1 MAQIFLKVSDHR
13 ITVNTGAILSQD
25 SNEYD
30 SIKFEFDSTWDGYT
44 PSAILY
50 QKITEPL
57 VLELTDGMCSIPSV
71 VLKDNTPLYVG
82 ARGISTSGDDK
93 RVTTQMV
100 SFQVF
105 YGAIKGNNSTS
116 LEIGNDDLEK
126 IWDAIA
132 GKVSIKQSTLYSG
145 KFLGVDSHGI
155 VKPLN
160 LPNDVWDIND
170 DNNGNIE
177 FIAIEASDDETISA
191 EDVATLNEVK
201 SFLNIESDGSDD
213 SDDGSDDI
221 AINDVATLDE
231 VKTFLQL

>member
-13 ITVNTGAILSQD
+13 IIVNNGAILSQD
-25 SNEYD
+25 SHEYD
-30 SIKFEFDSTWDGYT
+30 SVKFEFDSTWDGYI

-50 QKITEPL
+50 QNITEPL
-57 VLELTDGMCSIPSV
+57 MLELTNNMCDIPSD
-71 VLKDNTPLYVG
+71 VLKDNTPLNVG
-82 ARGISTSGDDK
+82 VRGISESGDK

-116 LEIGNDDLEK
+116 IEIGNDDLDK
-126 IWDAIA
+126 LWDAIA

-145 KFLGVDSHGI
+145 KFLGVDSSGI

-177 FIAIEASDDETISA
+177 FIEIVAVDEEVIPD
-191 EDVATLNEVK
+191 EDIATLNEVK
-201 SFLNIESDGSDD
+201 VFLGMESDD
-213 SDDGSDDI
+213 SDNDSDDI
-221 AINDVATLDE
+221 TINDIATLDE
-231 VKTFLQL
+231 VKTFLQI